1 MRALARLSL
10 TSCEGEGG
18 GRGVWNA
25 RARRARTPPCARAA
39 GGTVSCE
46 YSCGAVGCARF
57 LSHVFKFFS
66 IIVTVLYFFSIL
78 SRSSSQH
85 TTTTTRLDETHA
97 DRELL
102 LSSGA
107 MYVLGGSAGG
117 TANDGAVPPL

>member
-1 MRALARLSL
+1 M

-18 GRGVWNA
+18 GWVWNA

-46 YSCGAVGCARF
+46 YSCGAACA
-57 LSHVFKFFS
+57 
-66 IIVTVLYFFSIL
+66 VLISCLQVLFYHSNSSLRLFNT
-78 SRSSSQH
+78 RSSSQH

-107 MYVLGGSAGG
+107 MYVLGGTAGG
-117 TANDGAVPPL
+117 TANDGTEPPL